1 MDYIEVEGH
10 SGLYRDPQ
18 TNSII
23 NRNGSEYNEYISRK
37 AVKSEEYQKTQNI
50 EQDLASLKDEMNEIK
65 SLLKELVS
73 NG

>member
-10 SGLYRDPQ
+10 SGLYRDPK